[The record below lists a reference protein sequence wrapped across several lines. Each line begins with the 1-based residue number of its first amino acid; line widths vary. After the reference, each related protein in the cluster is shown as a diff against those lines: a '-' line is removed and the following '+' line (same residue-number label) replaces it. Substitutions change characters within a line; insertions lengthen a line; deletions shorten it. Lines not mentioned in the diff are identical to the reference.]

1 MKAISL
7 NIVLLL
13 ARITATSCTED
24 SYMCKEVGK
33 GILQCNYFP
42 NEILAGIS
50 EVKIVEFM
58 EQYDE
63 VIVNSSYFESET
75 WSKVTHLTLYDRSVD
90 NGDRILNFSAKCFI
104 QLEVLQE
111 LHVHVARQ
119 IRLEPDAF
127 VGLKFTKVLDFSEC
141 GRLSLGELSS
151 AIGSANIK
159 SLEVLEISSL
169 GTTNEAL
176 EINRDIFEALA
187 NTNIKHIDMSENVI
201 TQFRPFQLRLLEKL
215 EVLNLSLST
224 ITDISFYYDNT
235 NTIKYSTFIKSL
247 KVLDLS
253 YIHLPRFESIMQH
266 SVQFIDVFRVPHI
279 SNVLEQVLTSRSI
292 NGSGILKQTLEIRNL
307 NITVA
312 NDIQWLLQEINLS
325 KNNLNRLDVQIYCG
339 NHTANRITIFDL
351 AENNLEF
358 LHPSILSFMPR
369 IERLDLSN
377 NLLNKMMDE
386 SDILFENL
394 FSSLLQLKSIS
405 LSANNLLAIPKNM
418 FVKNFNLETIDL
430 SSNSISQVTFTLS
443 HAEKLKLLD
452 LRNNEINV
460 IDETSIELL
469 NSISTERH
477 PEAIVN
483 LQDNPVSCS
492 ECKSERFLTWLLQ
505 TKIINPS
512 KVKCIG
518 ENDNRINVTNAAI
531 ELVRQI
537 CERRKVLIATSVS
550 AGTFVLL
557 VIIFLTY
564 VYKRWTQIR
573 KKRNRKSVLQLLQNG
588 QGKFEFVAFLSYS
601 SSDEEFVEN
610 NVFDSL
616 RDNMKLQ
623 TGIQRELVCSGD
635 RFLRPGFFVL
645 DKTIRCIEKSA
656 VIIVV
661 LSNDFCTSNYCHNEL
676 EQAIQLQRPIILMI
690 KGIVDE
696 ELMKPRIKLLYK
708 ENVRILW
715 TEQNGQYV
723 LKTTWENVCSSILD
737 LIAFNL

>member
-1 MKAISL
+1 MKATCL

-13 ARITATSCTED
+13 AGIAATSCTED
-24 SYMCKEVGK
+24 SYWCKPLVG
-33 GILQCNYFP
+33 GTLQCNHFP

-58 EQYDE
+58 EQYNE
-63 VIVNSSYFESET
+63 VIVNSSCFESET
-75 WSKVTHLTLYDRSVD
+75 WSKVTHLTLDDRSVD
-90 NGDRILNFSAKCFI
+90 NGDRILKFQAKCFI
-104 QLEVLQE
+104 QLDVLQE

-127 VGLKFTKVLDFSEC
+127 LGLNFTKVLDFSEC

-159 SLEVLEISSL
+159 SLERLEISSI
-169 GTTNEAL
+169 GTRNGAF
-176 EINRDIFEALA
+176 EINRDFFEALA
-187 NTNIKHIDMSENVI
+187 NTNIKHIDMSKNVV
-201 TQFRPFQLRLLEKL
+201 TQFRPFQLHLLEKL
-215 EVLNLSLST
+215 EVLNLSNSP
-224 ITDISFYYDNT
+224 ITDISLNYN
-235 NTIKYSTFIKSL
+235 NSVKHSTLYKSL

-253 YIHLPRFESIMQH
+253 HINLPRFEFLIED
-266 SVQFIDVFRVPHI
+266 SVQFIDVFRVSHI
-279 SNVLEQVLTSRSI
+279 SYFLEQVFSIRSI
-292 NGSGILKQTLEIRNL
+292 NGSGILKQTLEIRIL
-307 NITVA
+307 NFTVA

-325 KNNLNRLDVQIYCG
+325 KNNLIRLDVQIYCG
-339 NHTANRITIFDL
+339 NHTANRITMIDL

-369 IERLDLSN
+369 IETLDLSN

-394 FSSLLQLKSIS
+394 LSSLLQLKSIS

-418 FVKNFNLETIDL
+418 FVKNVDLETVDL

-443 HAEKLKLLD
+443 HAKKLKFLD
-452 LRNNEINV
+452 LRNNEIKF

-469 NSISTERH
+469 NSISTEKC

-518 ENDNRINVTNAAI
+518 ENGNRIKVTNAAI
-531 ELVRQI
+531 ELVQQI
-537 CERRKVLIATSVS
+537 CERQKVLIATSVS

-557 VIIFLTY
+557 VIIFITF

-601 SSDEEFVEN
+601 SSDEEFVES
-610 NVFDSL
+610 NVYYSL
-616 RDNMKLQ
+616 RDNLKLQ

-645 DKTIRCIEKSA
+645 DETIRCIEKSA
-656 VIIVV
+656 VIIIV

-690 KGIVDE
+690 KGTVDE
-696 ELMKPRIKLLYK
+696 ELMKPRLKLLYK

-723 LKTTWENVCSSILD
+723 LKTTWENVCSSVLD